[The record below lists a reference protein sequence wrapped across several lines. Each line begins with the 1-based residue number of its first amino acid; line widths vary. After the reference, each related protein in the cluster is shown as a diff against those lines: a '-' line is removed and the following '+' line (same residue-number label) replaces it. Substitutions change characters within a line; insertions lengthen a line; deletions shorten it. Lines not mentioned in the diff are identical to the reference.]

1 MNLSPEQC
9 AKLAQARAEL
19 FARKA
24 ELRQNQVFPLGES
37 CSIRAEGRIVDPQN
51 GPTSDA
57 WTRLIAPD
65 QDAYEQVL
73 REILAAFS
81 QEEPERRF
89 RADEVWV
96 WGGPTPQWG
105 GSLAPDT
112 LVRGAAYFSAVNG
125 VYVYGPVTAEM
136 LAVHAGFQRLFCQ
149 VTRICRAPGAQPE
162 SDEENATRLGRLSRR
177 FPNLVGGIIDDM
189 AGIGRVPGN
198 PVVQPEKLQAVRAA
212 LRQEN
217 PALQLF
223 GVVYRHEIRP
233 DSPGRMDFSR
243 VAPLLDGVFFW
254 FWEGAELLTLDA
266 DVESCRQAFPGKTV
280 YLGLFIHDYGT
291 CDTGAMPA
299 MLEFQLRR
307 ARALLAAGKISGLVI
322 LGDREIAKWPESAAA
337 VRAYLARHSDR
348 P

>member
-1 MNLSPEQC
+1 MNPSPEQC
-9 AKLAQARAEL
+9 AKLEQALAEL
-19 FARKA
+19 LARKA
-24 ELRQNQVFPLGES
+24 ELRQHQVFPLGES
-37 CSIRAEGRIVDPQN
+37 CSIRPEGRVGDPQN

-57 WTRLIAPD
+57 WTRLIAPH
-65 QDAYEQVL
+65 QEAYERVL
-73 REILAAFS
+73 REVLAALPH
-81 QEEPERRF
+81 EEPDRHF
-89 RADEVWV
+89 RPDEVWV

-125 VYVYGPVTAEM
+125 VYVYGPVNAEM

-162 SDEENATRLGRLSRR
+162 SDEENAARLGHLSRQ

-212 LRQEN
+212 LLQEN

-233 DSPGRMDFSR
+233 DTPGRMDFSR
-243 VAPLLDGVFFW
+243 VAPLLDGVFLW
-254 FWEGAELLTLDA
+254 FWHQAELFTLDA
-266 DVESCRQAFPGKTV
+266 DLESCRREFPGKTV

-291 CDTGAMPA
+291 CDTGALPE
-299 MLEFQLRR
+299 MLEFQLGR

-322 LGDREIAKWPESAAA
+322 LGDREISKWPESAAA
-337 VRAYLARHSDR
+337 VRAYLARYTDKE
-348 P
+348 